1 MAIEPGWVFLS
12 VALAFESSLVAL
24 LILPA
29 PNNNVR
35 GRVAACGSHDLLQ
48 QPSEADAE
56 EARLR
61 AEGGTS
67 VTDTAHARAWT
78 RLRQS
83 PTGAG

>member
-35 GRVAACGSHDLLQ
+35 GAVTRWV
-48 QPSEADAE
+48 
-56 EARLR
+56 ARL
-61 AEGGTS
+61 THS
-67 VTDTAHARAWT
+67 
-78 RLRQS
+78 
-83 PTGAG
+83 GASRRSGCSASLL